1 MQLLSHRRPSVDW
14 EAKVG
19 HQPTLGW
26 FQTSH
31 GAKSFSWMSPT
42 VEALLTPRQVRRLPL
57 HKMRESSRAAIAAGG
72 YRHERDIVLLG

>member
-31 GAKSFSWMSPT
+31 GASRSVGESYRGGST
-42 VEALLTPRQVRRLPL
+42 HTTPG
-57 HKMRESSRAAIAAGG
+57 SAASTA
-72 YRHERDIVLLG
+72 